1 MPQNLVSAELDE
13 SEQQAILA
21 TIQQLQ
27 SLPFLIGLSNKK
39 KRSLNKMGDKSRAFV
54 DSALNIVKQNPD
66 ILPATL
72 DVAELEK
79 DILFYERL
87 YPINIAL
94 SKLSELVDST
104 LIAAGSDAY
113 TGALD
118 VYAYAKINSGVSGL
132 EELRGMLGNRFKG
145 RGVKKEAEAP
155 EEIEITNR

>member
-1 MPQNLVSAELDE
+1 M
-13 SEQQAILA
+13 
-21 TIQQLQ
+21 
-27 SLPFLIGLSNKK
+27 
-39 KRSLNKMGDKSRAFV
+39 
-54 DSALNIVKQNPD
+54 
-66 ILPATL
+66 
-72 DVAELEK
+72 AELEK

-94 SKLSELVDST
+94 RKLSELVDST

-155 EEIEITNR
+155 EEIEITNL